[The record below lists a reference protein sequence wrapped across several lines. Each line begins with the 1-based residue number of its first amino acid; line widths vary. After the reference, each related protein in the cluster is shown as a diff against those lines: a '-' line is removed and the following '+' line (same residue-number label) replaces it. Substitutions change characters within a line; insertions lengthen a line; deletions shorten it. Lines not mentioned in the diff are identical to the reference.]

1 MTLSEPLIPAEIGRQ
16 FLCECANV
24 VVLRVDNDGVISFA
38 NRYAKAF
45 TGLTLEGCQLT
56 DMMVNFEAETDPDQW
71 RRPSDKPRMVNV
83 RTVAGLPQTLY
94 VTVIPVLNAFI
105 WFGQVDG
112 EEQER
117 LRREVLVLNHESS
130 QMSRELVQKNAE
142 LTQLNALKNQFL
154 GMAAHDLR
162 KPTGLILTYA
172 EFLLEDAADVLP
184 AEQLQQLERIRSAAD
199 RMRGLIDDFLD
210 VSLIE
215 AGKLSLNTGWA
226 DTAQIVD
233 NARMMVDRAA
243 DKRNISIRVSLDSGA
258 KRLWVDGPKIEQ
270 VLTNLLSNAVEH
282 SPDGGQVSIGSRLEP
297 TGFRLWVEDQGP
309 GLSAEQ
315 QNRLFQAFAGQT
327 NRKPGGE
334 RSIGLGL
341 MIAKKIVEAHG
352 GQLQVESTP
361 EKGSLFGF
369 TLPPTCLAVV

>member
-1 MTLSEPLIPAEIGRQ
+1 MTLSEPLTLAEIGWR
-16 FLCECANV
+16 FLCERANV
-24 VVLRVDNDGVISFA
+24 VVLRVDNDGIISFA
-38 NRYAKAF
+38 NRYAQIF
-45 TGLTLEGCQLT
+45 TGLALEGRPLT
-56 DMMVNFEAETDPDQW
+56 DMMVNFEPETDPDHW
-71 RRPSDKPRMVNV
+71 RCPLDTPRMVNV
-83 RTVAGLPQTLY
+83 RTVTGLPQTLY
-94 VTVIPVLNAFI
+94 VTVIQVLNAFV

-117 LRREVLVLNHESS
+117 LRREVLVLNHETS

-162 KPTGLILTYA
+162 KPTGLILTYT

-184 AEQLQQLERIRSAAD
+184 AEQLQQLERIRNAAD

-215 AGKLSLNTGWA
+215 AGKLSLNTSWVN
-226 DTAQIVD
+226 TAEIVD

-243 DKRNISIRVSLDSGA
+243 DKRNIRIRVSLDSGA

-282 SPDGGQVSIGSRLEP
+282 SLDGGQVTIGSRMEP
-297 TGFRLWVEDQGP
+297 EGFGLWVEDQGQ
-309 GLSAEQ
+309 GLNAEQ
-315 QNRLFQAFAGQT
+315 QKRLFQAFAGQSKQ
-327 NRKPGGE
+327 KPGGE

-352 GQLQVESTP
+352 GQLRVESTP
-361 EKGSLFGF
+361 GKGSSFGF
-369 TLPPTCLAVV
+369 TLPPACLGVV

>member
-1 MTLSEPLIPAEIGRQ
+1 
-16 FLCECANV
+16 
-24 VVLRVDNDGVISFA
+24 
-38 NRYAKAF
+38 
-45 TGLTLEGCQLT
+45 
-56 DMMVNFEAETDPDQW
+56 
-71 RRPSDKPRMVNV
+71 
-83 RTVAGLPQTLY
+83 
-94 VTVIPVLNAFI
+94 
-105 WFGQVDG
+105 
-112 EEQER
+112 
-117 LRREVLVLNHESS
+117 
-130 QMSRELVQKNAE
+130 
-142 LTQLNALKNQFL
+142 
-154 GMAAHDLR
+154 MAAHDLR
-162 KPTGLILTYA
+162 KPTGLILTYT
-172 EFLLEDAADVLP
+172 EFLLEDAANVLL
-184 AEQLQQLERIRSAAD
+184 AEQLQQLERIRNAAD

-243 DKRNISIRVSLDSGA
+243 DKRNIRIRVSLDSGA
-258 KRLWVDGPKIEQ
+258 KRLRVDGPKIEQ

-297 TGFRLWVEDQGP
+297 TGFGLWVEDQGP

-341 MIAKKIVEAHG
+341 MIAKKIVETHG
-352 GQLQVESTP
+352 GQLRVESTP
-361 EKGSLFGF
+361 GKGSLFGF

>member
-1 MTLSEPLIPAEIGRQ
+1 
-16 FLCECANV
+16 
-24 VVLRVDNDGVISFA
+24 
-38 NRYAKAF
+38 
-45 TGLTLEGCQLT
+45 
-56 DMMVNFEAETDPDQW
+56 
-71 RRPSDKPRMVNV
+71 
-83 RTVAGLPQTLY
+83 
-94 VTVIPVLNAFI
+94 
-105 WFGQVDG
+105 
-112 EEQER
+112 
-117 LRREVLVLNHESS
+117 
-130 QMSRELVQKNAE
+130 
-142 LTQLNALKNQFL
+142 
-154 GMAAHDLR
+154 
-162 KPTGLILTYA
+162 
-172 EFLLEDAADVLP
+172 
-184 AEQLQQLERIRSAAD
+184 
-199 RMRGLIDDFLD
+199 MRGLIDDFLD

-226 DTAQIVD
+226 DTAEIVD

-243 DKRNISIRVSLDSGA
+243 DKRNIRIQVSLDSGA

-352 GQLQVESTP
+352 GQLRVESTP
-361 EKGSLFGF
+361 GKGSLFGF